1 MKYQEIIEMGKRNS
15 AKQKV
20 HLDKSKTMKMQVV
33 EQNIRLEGLVKSN
46 QGLYQ
51 RLEQETKKQ

>member
-1 MKYQEIIEMGKRNS
+1 MGKRNS

>member
-1 MKYQEIIEMGKRNS
+1 MIIEMGKRIP

-33 EQNIRLEGLVKSN
+33 EQNSKLEGLVKSN

>member
-1 MKYQEIIEMGKRNS
+1 MGKRIP

-20 HLDKSKTMKMQVV
+20 HLDKSKTMKMQ
-33 EQNIRLEGLVKSN
+33 ELEDLVKSN

-51 RLEQETKKQ
+51 RLEQETKVQ